1 MARRRN
7 GGTILGTK
15 GDLLLRRERQNCNIR
30 LRGHN
35 SVDRF
40 LQGIHEMAGTK
51 ARQSAEVQLLSDV
64 AKAFAESLDLE
75 ETLKSILKS
84 LDTHLK
90 LRRGTITL
98 LDPQTETLTI
108 RVAHGLSEQSKNL
121 GSYKVGE
128 GITGRVVQ
136 TGEEIVVADISK
148 EPRFLGRTRPRKQA
162 DGKRTAF
169 FCVPIKL
176 DGRTVGALSV
186 DRQAERTDSFE
197 ANVRLL
203 NILATMVAQAIK
215 LNKLVESE
223 RKLLQD
229 ENVRL
234 RRELK
239 TRFDMRNMVGTSN
252 AMQAVYRLVEQV
264 AESSATVLIRGE
276 SGTGKDLVAHAV
288 HYNSLRAD
296 KPFIKVNCTA
306 MPETLLESELF
317 GHEKGAFT
325 GAVERKLGRFERA
338 NGGTIFLDEIGDF
351 PPTLQ
356 VKLLRVIQF
365 REFERVGGIETI
377 RANVRIIVATH
388 KNLEELIQQ
397 DLFREDLYYR
407 INVFPIYLPPLRER
421 KDDIMLLADHFL
433 ERFAAE
439 NGKHIT
445 RISTPAIDMLT
456 HYHWPG
462 NIREL
467 ENCIE
472 RAVLLCREDVIRS
485 EHLPPSLQMIDRRQS
500 GDNPSL
506 TEIIANKERELIVD
520 ALKKTG
526 GRQRDAARELGVT
539 ERILGYKIKKYSIHP
554 KYL

>member
-1 MARRRN
+1 MK
-7 GGTILGTK
+7 T
-15 GDLLLRRERQNCNIR
+15 
-30 LRGHN
+30 
-35 SVDRF
+35 RF
-40 LQGIHEMAGTK
+40 A
-51 ARQSAEVQLLSDV
+51 AEVQLLSDV
-64 AKAFAESLDLE
+64 AKVFAESLDLE
-75 ETLKSILKS
+75 ETLTSILRS

-98 LDPQTETLTI
+98 LDSQTETLNI
-108 RVAHGLSEQSKNL
+108 KVAHGLSEKSKTL

-136 TGEEIVVADISK
+136 TGEEIVVPDISK
-148 EPRFLGRTRPRKQA
+148 DPRFLHKTQSRKTTA
-162 DGKRTAF
+162 GKRIAF

-176 DGRTVGALSV
+176 EGNTIGALSV
-186 DRQAERTDSFE
+186 DRQAERSDSFE

-203 NILATMVAQAIK
+203 NVISTMVAQAVK
-215 LNKLVESE
+215 LNKLVEAE
-223 RKLLQD
+223 RKTLQD

-239 TRFDMRNMVGTSN
+239 SRFDMHNMVGTSN
-252 AMQAVYRLVEQV
+252 AMQEVYRLVEQV
-264 AESSATVLIRGE
+264 ADSTATVLIRGE

-288 HYNSLRAD
+288 HYNSLRAE
-296 KPFIKVNCTA
+296 KPFVKVNCTA

-325 GAVERKLGRFERA
+325 GAVERKVGRFERA
-338 NGGTIFLDEIGDF
+338 HGGTIFLDEIGDF
-351 PPTLQ
+351 PPNLQ

-365 REFERVGGIETI
+365 KEFERVGGLETI
-377 RANVRIIVATH
+377 KTNVRIIVATH
-388 KNLEELIQQ
+388 KNLEDLIEQ

-407 INVFPIYLPPLRER
+407 VNVFPIYLPPLRER
-421 KDDIMLLADHFL
+421 KDDIMLLADYFL
-433 ERFAAE
+433 EKFARE
-439 NGKHIT
+439 NGKRIG

-472 RAVLLCREDVIRS
+472 RAVLLCSDDVIRS
-485 EHLPPSLQMIDRRQS
+485 EHLPPSLQMVDRAPAETK
-500 GDNPSL
+500 PSL

-520 ALKKTG
+520 SLKKSG
-526 GRQRDAARELGVT
+526 GRQRDAAKDLGVT
-539 ERILGYKIKKYSIHP
+539 ERILGYKIKKYGIYP
-554 KYL
+554 KFL

>member
-1 MARRRN
+1 M
-7 GGTILGTK
+7 
-15 GDLLLRRERQNCNIR
+15 
-30 LRGHN
+30 
-35 SVDRF
+35 
-40 LQGIHEMAGTK
+40 K
-51 ARQSAEVQLLSDV
+51 ARQSAEVRLLSDV

-108 RVAHGLSEQSKNL
+108 RVAHGLSEKSKSL

-136 TGEEIVVADISK
+136 TGEEIVVPDISK
-148 EPRFLGRTRPRKQA
+148 DPRFLGRTQARKPA
-162 DGKRTAF
+162 DGGRTAF

-186 DRQAERTDSFE
+186 DRQAQRTDSFE

-203 NILATMVAQAIK
+203 NIIAAMVAQAIK

-252 AMQAVYRLVEQV
+252 AMQEVYRLIEQV
-264 AESSATVLIRGE
+264 AESTATVLIRGE

-325 GAVERKLGRFERA
+325 GAVERKIGRFERA

-351 PPTLQ
+351 PPSLQ

-365 REFERVGGIETI
+365 REFERVGGVETI
-377 RANVRIIVATH
+377 KANVRIIVATH
-388 KNLEELIQQ
+388 KNLEELITE

-456 HYHWPG
+456 RYHWPG

-472 RAVLLCREDVIRS
+472 RAVLLCSDDVIRS
-485 EHLPPSLQMIDRRQS
+485 EHLPPSLQMIDRTQVVA
-500 GDNPSL
+500 NPSL

-520 ALKKTG
+520 ALKKAG
-526 GRQRDAARELGVT
+526 GSQRRAAQELGIT
-539 ERILGYKIKKYSIHP
+539 ERILGYKIKKYGIHP

>member
-1 MARRRN
+1 MAK
-7 GGTILGTK
+7 TK
-15 GDLLLRRERQNCNIR
+15 
-30 LRGHN
+30 H
-35 SVDRF
+35 
-40 LQGIHEMAGTK
+40 A
-51 ARQSAEVQLLSDV
+51 AEVQLLSDV
-64 AKAFAESLDLE
+64 AQAFAESLDLE
-75 ETLKSILKS
+75 QTLKNILKS

-98 LDPQTETLTI
+98 LNSETETLDI
-108 RVAHGLSEQSKNL
+108 KVAHGLSEKSKTM
-121 GSYKVGE
+121 GTYKVGE
-128 GITGRVVQ
+128 GITGRVVE
-136 TGEEIVVADISK
+136 TGEEIVVPDIAK
-148 EPRFLGRTRPRKQA
+148 DPRFLHKTRARKPA
-162 DGKRTAF
+162 NGKRIAF

-176 DGRTVGALSV
+176 EGRTVGALSV
-186 DRQAERTDSFE
+186 DRQAQRSDNFE
-197 ANVRLL
+197 DNVRLL
-203 NILATMVAQAIK
+203 NIISTMVAQAIK

-223 RKLLQD
+223 RKLLRD

-239 TRFDMRNMVGTSN
+239 TRFDVHNMVGTSN
-252 AMQAVYRLVEQV
+252 AMQEVYRLVEQV
-264 AESSATVLIRGE
+264 AESTATVLIRGE

-338 NGGTIFLDEIGDF
+338 HGGTIFLDEIGDF
-351 PPTLQ
+351 PPSLQ

-365 REFERVGGIETI
+365 KEFERVGGLETI
-377 RANVRIIVATH
+377 KTNVRIIVATH
-388 KNLEELIQQ
+388 KDLEALITEDQ
-397 DLFREDLYYR
+397 FREDLYYR

-433 ERFAAE
+433 ERFARDNA
-439 NGKHIT
+439 KAIH

-467 ENCIE
+467 ENCVE
-472 RAVLLCREDVIRS
+472 RAVLLCQDDVIRS
-485 EHLPPSLQMIDRRQS
+485 EHLPPSLQMIS
-500 GDNPSL
+500 KEESTTKASL

-520 ALKKTG
+520 ALKKAG
-526 GRQRDAARELGVT
+526 GRQRSAAVELGVT
-539 ERILGYKIKKYSIHP
+539 ERILGYKIKKYDIHP